1 MSNGLVKSLGVGRC
15 LEWGALNSRGAAG
28 DLVFWDNRVMQL
40 MEMEVGKF
48 TISCRFKNCED
59 GFCWCFSG
67 VYGPTMKVERE
78 GFWSEMGAI
87 RGLWNELWCVVGDF
101 NMIRFPSEEQ
111 RRPYVPGDEEVLKGG
126 WGVRSKGLA
135 SSGGWGMFTWCVGLN
150 NRSKSRIDRFLIS
163 EDWKVHFQGAIQVV
177 LAKSVSDHS
186 PILLDGGGMR
196 RRPTPF
202 RFENMWLKEDGFK
215 EVLRQWWE
223 GIQVSGSTSFI
234 LTEKLKALK
243 PLLRS
248 WNKEVFG

>member
-1 MSNGLVKSLGVGRC
+1 
-15 LEWGALNSRGAAG
+15 
-28 DLVFWDNRVMQL
+28 
-40 MEMEVGKF
+40 
-48 TISCRFKNCED
+48 
-59 GFCWCFSG
+59 
-67 VYGPTMKVERE
+67 
-78 GFWSEMGAI
+78 
-87 RGLWNELWCVVGDF
+87 
-101 NMIRFPSEEQ
+101 
-111 RRPYVPGDEEVLKGG
+111 
-126 WGVRSKGLA
+126 
-135 SSGGWGMFTWCVGLN
+135 MFTWCVGLN

-223 GIQVSGSTSFI
+223 GIQASGSASFI

-243 PLLRS
+243 PLLRN
-248 WNKEVFG
+248 WNKEVFGQIDCEKQKAWILIDYWDKEKRGRCLSMEEEEARRRQESYIRSEPYWKKCHGGTSLGKSGLKRGTKTPSFFIKWQVLTVGGIN

>member
-1 MSNGLVKSLGVGRC
+1 
-15 LEWGALNSRGAAG
+15 
-28 DLVFWDNRVMQL
+28 
-40 MEMEVGKF
+40 
-48 TISCRFKNCED
+48 
-59 GFCWCFSG
+59 
-67 VYGPTMKVERE
+67 
-78 GFWSEMGAI
+78 
-87 RGLWNELWCVVGDF
+87 
-101 NMIRFPSEEQ
+101 
-111 RRPYVPGDEEVLKGG
+111 
-126 WGVRSKGLA
+126 
-135 SSGGWGMFTWCVGLN
+135 MFTWCVGLN

-163 EDWKVHFQGAIQVV
+163 EDWKVHFQEAIQVV

-202 RFENMWLKEDGFK
+202 KFENMWLKEDGFK

-223 GIQVSGSTSFI
+223 GIQVSRSTSFI